1 MIPRL
6 EFCGV
11 DHDGHSPFPAEFL
24 LGALR
29 QLGRRELTFTQ
40 LVAMDY
46 IVRRSEPTIREV
58 AEAIDRSPAAT
69 SRLIDDLVRAGLVAR
84 ISSEDDRRVKH
95 VHLTTAAKDF
105 LASLHK
111 AHHERARPRHS
122 H

>member
-1 MIPRL
+1 
-6 EFCGV
+6 
-11 DHDGHSPFPAEFL
+11 

-46 IVRRSEPTIREV
+46 IVRRGAPTIREV

-69 SRLIDDLVRAGLVAR
+69 SRLIDDLVRAGLVVR
-84 ISSEDDRRVKH
+84 QSSADDRRVKH

>member
-1 MIPRL
+1 
-6 EFCGV
+6 V
-11 DHDGHSPFPAEFL
+11 DHHGHSPFPAEFL

-46 IVRRSEPTIREV
+46 IVRRGEPTIREV
-58 AEAIDRSPAAT
+58 AEAIDRCPAAT
-69 SRLIDDLVRAGLVAR
+69 SRLIDDLVRGGLVAR
-84 ISSEDDRRVKH
+84 QSSEDDRRVKH

-111 AHHERARPRHS
+111 AHHDRARPRHS

>member
-1 MIPRL
+1 
-6 EFCGV
+6 V
-11 DHDGHSPFPAEFL
+11 
-24 LGALR
+24 GALR
-29 QLGRRELTFTQ
+29 QLGRQELTFTQ

-46 IVRRSEPTIREV
+46 IVRRGGPTIREV

-84 ISSEDDRRVKH
+84 QSAEDDRRVKR
-95 VHLTTAAKDF
+95 VRLTTAAKDF
-105 LASLHK
+105 LATLHK

>member
-1 MIPRL
+1 
-6 EFCGV
+6 V
-11 DHDGHSPFPAEFL
+11 
-24 LGALR
+24 GALR

-46 IVRRSEPTIREV
+46 IVRRGGPTIREV

-84 ISSEDDRRVKH
+84 QSAEDDRRVKR
-95 VHLTTAAKDF
+95 VRLTTAANDF
-105 LASLHK
+105 LATLHK
-111 AHHERARPRHS
+111 AYHERARPRHS